1 VRGPNVV
8 AGIGDPM
15 DVASRKLLVVR
26 HAKSAW
32 PVGVPDSL
40 RPLGPRGLRD
50 APRMGQRIRELVGTV
65 DLVVVSPT
73 QRTQQTWALMNEELG
88 HGGPVVTD
96 PRVYDA
102 WGAHMLDL
110 VRDLPADAHTVM
122 ILGHEPGVSELVL
135 SLAGS
140 AEDDLRDLVAT
151 KFPTC
156 AVALL
161 GADRPWVD
169 FAPGC
174 AALETFTTPK
184 D

>member
-1 VRGPNVV
+1 MHGPNVV
-8 AGIGDPM
+8 EGIGDPM
-15 DVASRKLLVVR
+15 DVASRRLLVVR

-32 PVGVPDSL
+32 PAGVPDRL

-65 DLVVVSPT
+65 DVVVVSPS
-73 QRTQQTWALMNEELG
+73 QRTQETWALINDELG
-88 HGGPVVTD
+88 HTGRVVTD

-110 VRDLPADAHTVM
+110 VRELPADAGTVM

-140 AEDDLRDLVAT
+140 ARDDLRDRVAT

-156 AVALL
+156 ALALL
-161 GADRPWVD
+161 RADRAWGEFV
-169 FAPGC
+169 PGC

>member
-1 VRGPNVV
+1 
-8 AGIGDPM
+8 M
-15 DVASRKLLVVR
+15 DVASRRLLVVR

-32 PVGVPDSL
+32 PAGVPDRL

-50 APRMGQRIRELVGTV
+50 APRMGRRIRELVGAV
-65 DLVVVSPT
+65 DVVVVSPT
-73 QRTQQTWALMNEELG
+73 QRTQETWALINEELG
-88 HGGPVVTD
+88 HTGPVLTD

-110 VRDLPADAHTVM
+110 VRELPQDAGTVM

-140 AEDDLRDLVAT
+140 ARDDLRDLVAT

-161 GADRPWVD
+161 HADRPWAD

-174 AALETFTTPK
+174 AALQTFTTPK

>member
-1 VRGPNVV
+1 
-8 AGIGDPM
+8 M
-15 DVASRKLLVVR
+15 DVASRRLLVVR

-32 PVGVPDSL
+32 PVGVPDRS

-65 DLVVVSPT
+65 DIVVVSPT
-73 QRTQQTWALMNEELG
+73 QRTQETWALINEELCHTG
-88 HGGPVVTD
+88 RVVTD

-102 WGAHMLDL
+102 WGANMLDL
-110 VRDLPADAHTVM
+110 VRDLPEDASTVM

-140 AEDDLRDLVAT
+140 AHDDLRDLVAT

-161 GADRPWVD
+161 SADRPWSA

>member
-1 VRGPNVV
+1 
-8 AGIGDPM
+8 
-15 DVASRKLLVVR
+15 VR

-32 PVGVPDSL
+32 PAGVPDRQ

-50 APRMGQRIRELVGTV
+50 APRMGQRIRELVGDV
-65 DLVVVSPT
+65 DVVVVSPT
-73 QRTQQTWALMNEELG
+73 QRTQETWALINGELG
-88 HGGPVVTD
+88 HTGPVLTD
-96 PRVYDA
+96 ARVYDA

-110 VRDLPADAHTVM
+110 VRELPQDAGTVM

-140 AEDDLRDLVAT
+140 ARDDLRDRVAT

-161 GADRPWVD
+161 RAERAWAD
-169 FAPGC
+169 FTPGC

>member
-1 VRGPNVV
+1 
-8 AGIGDPM
+8 M
-15 DVASRKLLVVR
+15 R

-32 PVGVPDSL
+32 PAGVPDSA

-50 APRMGQRIRELVGTV
+50 APLMGRRIRELVGSV
-65 DLVVVSPT
+65 DVVVVSPT
-73 QRTQQTWALMNEELG
+73 TRTRQTWDLINAELG
-88 HGGPVVTD
+88 HTGPVLTD

-110 VRDLPADAHTVM
+110 VTELPQDARTAM

-140 AEDDLRDLVAT
+140 TRDELRERVAT

-161 GADRPWVD
+161 HAETTWAQFV
-169 FAPGC
+169 PGC
-174 AALETFTTPK
+174 ASLESFTTPRQ
-184 D
+184 

>member
-15 DVASRKLLVVR
+15 DVASRTLLVVR

-32 PVGVPDSL
+32 PAGVPDSL

-65 DLVVVSPT
+65 DIVVVSPT
-73 QRTQQTWALMNEELG
+73 QRTQETWALMNRELG
-88 HGGPVVTD
+88 HAGDVVTD

-102 WGAHMLDL
+102 WGAHML
-110 VRDLPADAHTVM
+110 
-122 ILGHEPGVSELVL
+122 ELV
-135 SLAGS
+135 
-140 AEDDLRDLVAT
+140 RDLVAT

-161 GADRPWVD
+161 TADRPWAD
-169 FAPGC
+169 FGPGC

-184 D
+184 G

>member
-1 VRGPNVV
+1 
-8 AGIGDPM
+8 M

-32 PVGVPDSL
+32 PAGVPDRL

-50 APRMGQRIRELVGTV
+50 APRMGQRIRQLVGTV
-65 DLVVVSPT
+65 DVVVVSPS
-73 QRTQQTWALMNEELG
+73 QRTQETWALMNAELE
-88 HGGPVVTD
+88 HPGPVITD
-96 PRVYDA
+96 PRVYAA
-102 WGAHMLDL
+102 WGAHMLDV
-110 VRDLPADAHTVM
+110 VRDLPQDAHTVM
-122 ILGHEPGVSELVL
+122 VLGHEPGVSELVL

-140 AEDDLRDLVAT
+140 ADERLRDLVAT

-161 GADRPWVD
+161 SADLPWAD

-174 AALETFTTPK
+174 AVLETFTTPR

>member
-1 VRGPNVV
+1 
-8 AGIGDPM
+8 M

-32 PVGVPDSL
+32 PAGVPDRS
-40 RPLGPRGLRD
+40 RPLGPRGMRD
-50 APRMGQRIRELVGTV
+50 APLMGQRIRELVGAV
-65 DLVVVSPT
+65 DVVVISPT
-73 QRTQQTWALMNEELG
+73 QRTQDTWTLINEELG
-88 HGGPVVTD
+88 HTGPVITD

-102 WGAHMLDL
+102 WGARMLEL
-110 VRDLPADAHTVM
+110 VHDLPGDAGTVM

-135 SLAGS
+135 SLAGY
-140 AEDDLRDLVAT
+140 AQDGLRELVAT

-161 GADRPWVD
+161 SADRPWSE
-169 FAPGC
+169 FMPGC

>member
-1 VRGPNVV
+1 
-8 AGIGDPM
+8 M
-15 DVASRKLLVVR
+15 
-26 HAKSAW
+26 
-32 PVGVPDSL
+32 
-40 RPLGPRGLRD
+40 RD

-65 DLVVVSPT
+65 DVVVVSPS
-73 QRTQQTWALMNEELG
+73 QRTQETWALINDKLG
-88 HGGPVVTD
+88 HTGRVVTD

-110 VRDLPADAHTVM
+110 VRELPADAGTVM

-140 AEDDLRDLVAT
+140 ARDDLRDRVAT

-156 AVALL
+156 ALALL
-161 GADRPWVD
+161 RADRAWGEFV
-169 FAPGC
+169 PGC

>member
-1 VRGPNVV
+1 
-8 AGIGDPM
+8 
-15 DVASRKLLVVR
+15 
-26 HAKSAW
+26 
-32 PVGVPDSL
+32 
-40 RPLGPRGLRD
+40 
-50 APRMGQRIRELVGTV
+50 MGQRIRELVGAIDV
-65 DLVVVSPT
+65 VVVSPT
-73 QRTQQTWALMNEELG
+73 QRTQQTWALMNAELG
-88 HGGPVVTD
+88 HAGEVVTD

-110 VRDLPADAHTVM
+110 VRELPQDAGTVM

-140 AEDDLRDLVAT
+140 GQAELRDLVAT

-161 GADRPWVD
+161 SSDRPWAD

-184 D
+184 G

>member
-1 VRGPNVV
+1 MN
-8 AGIGDPM
+8 
-15 DVASRKLLVVR
+15 VASRRLLVVR

-32 PVGVPDSL
+32 PAGVPDRL

-65 DLVVVSPT
+65 DVVVVSPS
-73 QRTQQTWALMNEELG
+73 QRTQETWALINDELG
-88 HGGPVVTD
+88 HTGSVVTD

-110 VRDLPADAHTVM
+110 VRELPADAGTVM

-140 AEDDLRDLVAT
+140 ARDDLRDRVAT

-156 AVALL
+156 ALALL
-161 GADRPWVD
+161 RADRPWGEFV
-169 FAPGC
+169 PGC

>member
-1 VRGPNVV
+1 MRGPNVV

-32 PVGVPDSL
+32 PAGVPDRL

-65 DLVVVSPT
+65 DVVVVSPS
-73 QRTQQTWALMNEELG
+73 QRTQETWALMNEELG
-88 HGGPVVTD
+88 HAGHVVID

-110 VRDLPADAHTVM
+110 VQELPQDARSVM

-140 AEDDLRDLVAT
+140 ARDDMRSLVAT

-161 GADRPWVD
+161 SAERPWAD

-174 AALETFTTPK
+174 AVLEAFTTPK

>member
-1 VRGPNVV
+1 
-8 AGIGDPM
+8 M
-15 DVASRKLLVVR
+15 R

-32 PVGVPDSL
+32 PPGVPDRA

-50 APRMGQRIRELVGTV
+50 APRMGQRIRDLAGTV
-65 DLVVVSPT
+65 DVAVVSPT
-73 QRTQQTWALMNEELG
+73 QRTQETWALINQEIG
-88 HGGPVVTD
+88 HTGPVITD
-96 PRVYDA
+96 PRIYDA

-110 VRDLPADAHTVM
+110 VRELPDDARTVL

-135 SLAGS
+135 SLADH
-140 AEDDLRDLVAT
+140 AHADLRDRVAT

-161 GADRPWVD
+161 RADLPWSAFV
-169 FAPGC
+169 PGC
-174 AALETFTTPK
+174 AALEAFTTPR

>member
-8 AGIGDPM
+8 AGIGDCM
-15 DVASRKLLVVR
+15 DVASRRLLVVR

-32 PVGVPDSL
+32 PAGVPDRA
-40 RPLGPRGLRD
+40 RPRGPRGLRD
-50 APRMGQRIRELVGTV
+50 APRMGRRIRDLVGTV
-65 DLVVVSPT
+65 DVVVISPT
-73 QRTQQTWALMNEELG
+73 QRTQETWALMNAELG
-88 HGGPVVTD
+88 HTGPVVTD
-96 PRVYDA
+96 PRIYDA

-110 VRDLPADAHTVM
+110 VTELPEETRSAM

-140 AEDDLRDLVAT
+140 ARDDLRDLVAT

-161 GADRPWVD
+161 SAARPWAQ
-169 FAPGC
+169 FGPGC

>member
-1 VRGPNVV
+1 MGGPNAV

-15 DVASRKLLVVR
+15 DVASRRLLVVR

-32 PVGVPDSL
+32 PAGVPDRL

-65 DLVVVSPT
+65 DVVVVSPT
-73 QRTQQTWALMNEELG
+73 QRTQETWALINEELAHTG
-88 HGGPVVTD
+88 DVVTD

-110 VRDLPADAHTVM
+110 VRDLPPDAHTVM

-140 AEDDLRDLVAT
+140 SHDRLRDLVAT

-161 GADRPWVD
+161 SAARPWAD

-174 AALETFTTPK
+174 AQLETFTTPK